1 MVGNFEGGLEG
12 FYSDTFPLYHQFV
25 YQFDRLFEKQ
35 LPKLKHHFDQIG
47 YPAPVWLQK
56 WFMTLFLYSFPLKL
70 CIRLWDNLLV
80 EGLVMI
86 FKFPLAIMTILE
98 NVLIKWNFEEVND
111 VLSNL
116 RTIDDTNTTTTQTWL
131 PNTEKIITKARNIK
145 LDAEELRSLK
155 NEYLEMQKE
164 VDKIKD
170 HSRYHNLLPK
180 ILEEAEIY
188 EEVKKYD
195 IKALSQQDE
204 NDDSLEVVEDID
216 DMSPKKLRRPNSA
229 EMRYELMNIQRN
241 I

>member
-25 YQFDRLFEKQ
+25 YQFDRLFEKH
-35 LPKLKHHFDQIG
+35 LPKLKQHFDQIG

-70 CIRLWDNLLV
+70 WIRLWDNLLV
-80 EGLVMI
+80 EGLVLI

-98 NVLIKWNFEEVND
+98 NVLLKWNFEEVND
-111 VLSNL
+111 ILSNL
-116 RTIDDTNTTTTQTWL
+116 RTVDDTNANSNQAWL
-131 PNTEKIITKARNIK
+131 PNTEKIILKARNIK
-145 LDAEELRSLK
+145 LDTEELRSLK
-155 NEYLEMQKE
+155 NEYLEIQKE
-164 VDKIKD
+164 TEKFKD
-170 HSRYHNLLPK
+170 NVRTQNVLPK

-204 NDDSLEVVEDID
+204 DDDSLEVYEDVD
-216 DMSPKKLRRPNSA
+216 DKSPKKLRRPNSA
-229 EMRYELMNIQRN
+229 EMRYELMNIRK
-241 I
+241 